1 MSRYANPK
9 ELLDRV
15 STLMREAGSVRSGI
29 ALRQCMAL
37 AYCNGRHW
45 QDARVDR
52 GTSATSVVSW
62 DDDWN
67 LKSNEMRVTDNRI
80 GPLFRQIR
88 ASTNAAGVVAE
99 VSRPEHDR
107 GFERDEIAR
116 SAKLLLDGMSQPAAM
131 TAAYRGASSLR
142 WSTGSSLIVMRTVRR
157 TSRVPGD
164 VATHP
169 DGSPVVVD
177 DSWVRWRR
185 APISDLV
192 WDPCN
197 ISGDLD
203 DHEILVLEQA
213 MTARAFEREFGPLA
227 KWGLDEKRLPRMSSI
242 VPHYITAANVAGSSI
257 YGAYAAQSSTPAL
270 RILTVCE
277 QSVDGAPGRFPCC
290 WHIIDTTPAGA
301 GTMEVSGI
309 VVNWDN
315 PYGQW
320 GWNGRPFAKLD
331 AFRRD
336 DRVDGDGIPTL
347 LAPAN
352 DMLNIARSIQFQQMV
367 AVVHGHWI
375 VDGRSVGSKEEFL
388 AQLSNGIGGVL
399 QFNSRDG
406 TAPPPQ
412 FVHPPP
418 PDQTWPIIA
427 ADIGQGMMSSVHQT
441 QQSLGI
447 AKTHVPSDV
456 QMQLLQNSG
465 AVIDQVVADDVE
477 ELSNLLGVTLGTMRR
492 KFEQPG
498 HALGHLR
505 DQHGFDKDDLLNVL
519 EIDPDTLGLVVRA
532 EMSSIAGRS
541 VAERRAEILAAMQIG
556 QITPMQA
563 SLALADELGRPLIRE
578 HKEAAEFARSGVRFV
593 VDGGDWPGVPSLD
606 AKVFASMAKSAQYR
620 LRMHHPDD
628 VAIIARLETAMQVQ
642 NRLAPEN
649 QAMQSPQFA
658 MAGGGAPNN
667 AQTAGGS
674 SGAQGAPGSIDPTS
688 SPVGAA
694 GGLPLGLPPSMA

>member
-1 MSRYANPK
+1 MSRYATPR
-9 ELLDRV
+9 ELLEHVATVR
-15 STLMREAGSVRSGI
+15 REANVLRASC
-29 ALRQCMAL
+29 ALRQCMSM

-52 GTSATSVVSW
+52 GSNATSVVSW

-67 LKSNEMRVTDNRI
+67 LRSNEMRVTDNRI

-88 ASTNAAGVVAE
+88 ASTNAAGVVASVQRQE
-99 VSRPEHDR
+99 WDR
-107 GFERDEIAR
+107 GFEKDEIAR
-116 SAKLLLDGMSQPAAM
+116 SAKLLLDGLSQSAAM
-131 TAAYRGASSLR
+131 TIAYRGASSLR
-142 WSTGSSLIVMRTVRR
+142 WTAGSSLIVMRTVRR
-157 TSRVPGD
+157 TSRVPAD

-185 APISDLV
+185 APTTDLL
-192 WDPCN
+192 WDPAN
-197 ISGDLD
+197 ISADLD
-203 DHEILVLEQA
+203 EHEILILEQA
-213 MTARAFEREFGPLA
+213 MTARAFEREFGPLSQ
-227 KWGLDEKRLPRMSSI
+227 WGLDAKMLPRMSAI
-242 VPHYITAANVAGSSI
+242 APHYVTAANVAGSSM

-270 RILTVCE
+270 RVLTVCE

-290 WHIIDTTPAGA
+290 WHIIDTSPSSSANVEST
-301 GTMEVSGI
+301 GI

-320 GWNGRPFAKLD
+320 GGCGRPFAKLD

-336 DRVDGDGIPTL
+336 DRVDGDGIPSI

-375 VDGRSVGSKEEFL
+375 VDGRSVGSKEDFL
-388 AQLSNGIGGVL
+388 AQLSDGVGGVL
-399 QFNSRDG
+399 TYNSRDG
-406 TAPPPQ
+406 QAPAPQ
-412 FVHPPP
+412 FVHPQP

-427 ADIGQGMMSSVHQT
+427 SDIVQGMMASVHQT

-447 AKTHVPSDV
+447 AKTHVPGDV
-456 QMQLLQNSG
+456 QMQLLENSG
-465 AVIDQVVADDVE
+465 AVVDQVVGDDVE
-477 ELSNLLGVTLGTMRR
+477 ELSSLLAVTLGTMRR
-492 KFEQPG
+492 KFEQPNM
-498 HALGHLR
+498 ALAHLR

-519 EIDPDTLGLVVRA
+519 EIDPDSLGLVVRA

-541 VAERRAEILAAMQIG
+541 VAERRNEIIGAMQVG

-563 SLALADELGRPLIRE
+563 SLALADELGRPIIRE
-578 HKEAAEFARSGVRFV
+578 HKEAAEFARAGVRFV
-593 VDGGDWPGVPSLD
+593 VDGHDWPGVPSLD
-606 AKVFASMAKSAQYR
+606 AKVFESMAKSATYR
-620 LRMHHPDD
+620 LRLNDPDD
-628 VAIIARLETAMQVQ
+628 VAVIQRLETAVQVQ
-642 NRLAPEN
+642 NRVAAENAGMQAPLLAT
-649 QAMQSPQFA
+649 A
-658 MAGGGAPNN
+658 GGAPNN
-667 AQTAGGS
+667 RQTAQGAG
-674 SGAQGAPGSIDPTS
+674 GAQGAPGSIDPTS